1 MATPVAPAKAR
12 IPETPSPDLSPEELL
27 DLYWQ
32 MLRSRRLD
40 ERAWAL
46 HRQGKI
52 TFHISAIGQEAAQAG
67 AAFALR
73 RGYDYVAPYYRDLT
87 LMLCLGFTA
96 REFGLNLFGRQ
107 GDVVSGGRQMQAH
120 YGLRRANVINT
131 SAPVA
136 TQVPHAAGMAL
147 AIKLRHE
154 DRVVLTCLGEGST
167 SQGEWYEAMNWAGI
181 HHLPL
186 VCLVQNNAYA
196 ISEPVGSEMAVAN
209 VADRAAA
216 FGLPGVVVDGNDA
229 LAVYRVMK
237 DAVDRAR
244 SGQGP
249 TLVEAKTYRLTPHSS
264 DDDDRS
270 YRTRDEVEH
279 WTKRD
284 PLTRLRQYLESAGRL
299 TRAQHDALDARAMA
313 EVDDA
318 MAFAQAAPYPDL
330 STAAGPVFAPVDQEG

>member
-12 IPETPSPDLSPEELL
+12 IPEMPAPDLSSETLL

-40 ERAWAL
+40 ERAWTL

-52 TFHISAIGQEAAQAG
+52 TFHISAIGQEAAQAA

-73 RGYDYVAPYYRDLT
+73 RGYDYVAPFYRDLT
-87 LMLCLGFTA
+87 LMLCLGLTP

-136 TQVPHAAGMAL
+136 TQVLHAAGLAL

-167 SQGEWYEAMNWAGI
+167 S
-181 HHLPL
+181 
-186 VCLVQNNAYA
+186 
-196 ISEPVGSEMAVAN
+196 
-209 VADRAAA
+209 
-216 FGLPGVVVDGNDA
+216 
-229 LAVYRVMK
+229 
-237 DAVDRAR
+237 
-244 SGQGP
+244 
-249 TLVEAKTYRLTPHSS
+249 
-264 DDDDRS
+264 
-270 YRTRDEVEH
+270 
-279 WTKRD
+279 
-284 PLTRLRQYLESAGRL
+284 
-299 TRAQHDALDARAMA
+299 
-313 EVDDA
+313 
-318 MAFAQAAPYPDL
+318 
-330 STAAGPVFAPVDQEG
+330 